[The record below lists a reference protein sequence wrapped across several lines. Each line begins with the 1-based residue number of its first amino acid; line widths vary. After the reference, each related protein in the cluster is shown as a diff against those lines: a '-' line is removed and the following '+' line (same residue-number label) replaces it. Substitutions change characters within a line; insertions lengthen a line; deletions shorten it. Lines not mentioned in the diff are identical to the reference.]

1 MKRKMGKRLQLF
13 VGIVLLTIL
22 LLFTDLLICGIV
34 VFKSNSVDYQG
45 PQEIVTHLSVKN
57 GSYQLDEK
65 ETESLLQRRQ
75 FAMLLSEDGNIL
87 WSEALPEELRKN
99 YTLQDVAKFT
109 RYYLEDYPVRTYVVE
124 QGLLVIGG
132 PKDQVWKYTLEFD
145 LTLMKNLSKILPL
158 LFLSNIV
165 VLVAVPTW
173 IQKRRA
179 KQKEEE
185 RTEWIAG
192 VSHDI
197 RTPLAIVLGNAEIIA
212 GSTKEAE
219 VRQRAKAI
227 ETQGIR
233 LRRLVENLNLSS
245 KLEFGSGKFEKK
257 KVRISRFLRKTL
269 TEIMN
274 QTEDERYQFSLEMDD
289 SLQDLELW
297 FNEDLVER
305 AVMNL
310 LHNSIQ
316 HNKDGCRIDMRLYQD
331 QKKHAI
337 LEIGDNGKGVSKEF
351 LGRLN
356 RRSYE
361 WESGT
366 GQHGLGLKI
375 VKQVA
380 DWHRW
385 NISFTENEG
394 GGLVCTMRMR

>member
-1 MKRKMGKRLQLF
+1 MKRKNGKRLQLF
-13 VGIVLLTIL
+13 AGIVLMTIL

-34 VFKSNSVDYQG
+34 VIKNNSVDYQD
-45 PQEIVTHLSVKN
+45 PQEIMTHLSVKN

-65 ETESLLQRRQ
+65 ETERLLNHQQ
-75 FAMLLSEDGNIL
+75 FAMFLNHNGTIV
-87 WSEALPEELRKN
+87 WSESLPEKLRKT

-109 RYYLEDYPVRTYVVE
+109 RYYLEGYPVHTYVVG
-124 QGLLVIGG
+124 QGLLVIGEK
-132 PKDQVWKYTLEFD
+132 KDQVWKYTLEFD
-145 LTLMKNLSKILPL
+145 VKLMKNFLKIFPL
-158 LFLSNIV
+158 LLLSNII
-165 VLVAVPTW
+165 VLVTVPTW
-173 IQKRRA
+173 IQKRHA

-212 GSTKEAE
+212 GSTREAE

-233 LRRLVENLNLSS
+233 LRRLVDNLNLSS
-245 KLEFGSGKFEKK
+245 KLEFGSGQFEKE

-274 QTEDERYQFSLEMDD
+274 QIEDDRYQFSLEVDD
-289 SLQDLELW
+289 GLQRLELW

-310 LHNSIQ
+310 LHNAIR
-316 HNKDGCRIDMRLYQD
+316 HNTDGCRIKMRVYQD
-331 QKKHAI
+331 QKNHVF

-351 LGRLN
+351 LSSLN
-356 RRSYE
+356 GSSYE
-361 WESGT
+361 WKSST

-375 VKQVA
+375 VKQVV

-385 NISFTENEG
+385 RIFFSEG
-394 GGLVCTMRMR
+394 EQGGLICTIRLR

>member
-1 MKRKMGKRLQLF
+1 MKRKTGKRLQLF
-13 VGIVLLTIL
+13 AGMVLMTIL
-22 LLFTDLLICGIV
+22 LLFTDLLIYGIV
-34 VFKSNSVDYQG
+34 VIKNNSVDYQA
-45 PQEIVTHLSVKN
+45 PQEIGTHLSVKN
-57 GSYQLDEK
+57 GRYQLDEK
-65 ETESLLQRRQ
+65 ETESLLKHQQ
-75 FAMLLSEDGNIL
+75 FAMLLGEDGSIL
-87 WSEALPEELRKN
+87 WSEALPKELRKN
-99 YTLQDVAKFT
+99 YTLQDVARFT
-109 RYYLEDYPVRTYVVE
+109 RYYLEDYPVHTYIVE

-132 PKDQVWKYTLEFD
+132 KKDQVWKYTFEFD
-145 LTLMKNLSKILPL
+145 VTLMESLLKIFPL
-158 LFLSNIV
+158 LFMSNIV
-165 VLVAVPTW
+165 VLVTVPTW

-212 GSTKEAE
+212 GSAQEAE
-219 VRQRAKAI
+219 VRQRAKSI
-227 ETQGIR
+227 EAQGIR
-233 LRRLVENLNLSS
+233 LRRLVDNLNLSS
-245 KLEFGSGKFEKK
+245 KLEFGAGKFEKK

-274 QTEDERYQFSLEMDD
+274 QTEDDRYQFALEIDD
-289 SLQDLELW
+289 GPQDLELC

-310 LHNSIQ
+310 LHNAIR
-316 HNKDGCRIDMRLYQD
+316 HNPDGCQIEMRVYQN
-331 QKKHAI
+331 QKDHVF

-351 LGRLN
+351 LSRLN
-356 RRSYE
+356 HSCYE
-361 WESGT
+361 WKSGT

-385 NISFTENEG
+385 KTFFSEG
-394 GGLVCTMRMR
+394 EQGGLVCTIRLR